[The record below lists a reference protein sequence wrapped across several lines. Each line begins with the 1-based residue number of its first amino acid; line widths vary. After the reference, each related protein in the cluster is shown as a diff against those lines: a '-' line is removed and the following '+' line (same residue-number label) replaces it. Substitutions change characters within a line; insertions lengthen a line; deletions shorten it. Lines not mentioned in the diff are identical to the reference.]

1 MKNRDDTEEDLYKSL
16 IFDRLG
22 INQGMIMENLVA
34 QMLRSRG
41 YELYFHEFEISGGEG
56 RKPNKYEIDLSN
68 LKVLN
73 LSSDEY
79 TILHWLAILMKNRKV
94 RLSTPVMKRGR
105 EWLIEHFLPD
115 TKDYDAIIGYRADD
129 SYFSFARAFVNNE
142 ISLNQL
148 SYAMRLGK
156 LGEQVVLKSKKAF
169 DEIMF
174 VSYEVCDNT
183 IYYAKRKA
191 RDDEARE
198 AFNAELEKEDLN
210 GLFMR
215 DIIREEVK
223 TDDARLR

>member
-1 MKNRDDTEEDLYKSL
+1 MSRLTIYHGSPEVIEQPQFGKGKTYNDYGKGFYCTENIELAREWACTEDVDG
-16 IFDRLG
+16 F
-22 INQGMIMENLVA
+22 A
-34 QMLRSRG
+34 
-41 YELYFHEFEISGGEG
+41 
-56 RKPNKYEIDLSN
+56 NKYDIDMSN
-68 LKVLN
+68 LNVLN
-73 LSSDEY
+73 LLSSEY

-105 EWLIEHFLPD
+105 EWLVEHFMPD
-115 TKDYDAIIGYRADD
+115 TKGYDVIIGYRADD

-169 DEIMF
+169 DEIKF

-198 AFNAELEKEDLN
+198 AFNAELEKEDLD
-210 GLFMR
+210 GIYMR
-215 DIIREEVK
+215 DIIREEV
-223 TDDARLR
+223 TPDDARLR

>member
-1 MKNRDDTEEDLYKSL
+1 MK
-16 IFDRLG
+16 
-22 INQGMIMENLVA
+22 
-34 QMLRSRG
+34 
-41 YELYFHEFEISGGEG
+41 H
-56 RKPNKYEIDLSN
+56 
-68 LKVLN
+68 
-73 LSSDEY
+73 
-79 TILHWLAILMKNRKV
+79 RKV

-115 TKDYDAIIGYRADD
+115 ITDFDVIIGYRADD

-169 DEIMF
+169 DEIKF
-174 VSYEVCDNT
+174 VSYEACDNT

-198 AFNAELEKEDLN
+198 AFNAEIETDDLN
-210 GLFMR
+210 GLYMR
-215 DIIREEVK
+215 DIIREEV
-223 TDDARLR
+223 TPDDARLR